1 MTILGPDILSVFAG
15 QRYPWIFQ
23 AVFAQG
29 QDTALTCKLSLCGPP
44 SHDGLVSEV
53 PAWVRREHCC
63 LFSSKLQ
70 SAPQSK
76 SLSSVSLPQN
86 CLPVFSAADWAVA
99 VCTQMEGKAGGSPV
113 VAKGSGNA
121 KGMQGALT
129 TALEFAQSKL

>member
-1 MTILGPDILSVFAG
+1 MRRGCC
-15 QRYPWIFQ
+15 Y
-23 AVFAQG
+23 
-29 QDTALTCKLSLCGPP
+29 LSL
-44 SHDGLVSEV
+44 
-53 PAWVRREHCC
+53 
-63 LFSSKLQ
+63 FSLQ

-76 SLSSVSLPQN
+76 FLCSVSLPQN

-129 TALEFAQSKL
+129 AALEFAQSKL